1 MKKRVISLILAL
13 VMVIGILPVNVLA
26 AEPAEQV
33 QTPQAV
39 TIETSLDGELT
50 DGVFTTAEEPLDVKI
65 RAAADGETVE
75 HTAKLDGEVLE
86 GTPEEDGW
94 TTYVLSFAQ
103 SGSYTLDISAAD
115 EEQSRTIVYQAQ
127 DTQDGE
133 QDVQEPQEDPADKSS
148 DEPMDEVLSED
159 TEEAS
164 TLEEAADALFE
175 ERSGDAAEQ
184 EIDTSDDAGLGTVR
198 VIIENTTTSGRY
210 GDFWMAGASE
220 WTGTRVDTSVT
231 LKSDSNAISV
241 IADAVK
247 SLGEGHTIYGSV
259 GSKTEPTDYIAA
271 IDGLQ
276 EFSSGTSYGGWY
288 ISLNDWFINESGSS
302 YKVSVGNLQDGDE
315 VRAMYYVSGADLG
328 GTTEN
333 NNKTLSAL
341 TVTGATLNPSF
352 SSATNAYEL
361 VIGEKESASITLTPT
376 ASNKNFLACVFSR
389 EVSQEEA
396 ADKTEMDASSW
407 FCGKGLVHRG
417 ESVTVKPGDKLSVV
431 VGAAG
436 WPTQNSWSLSGS
448 VDTGNPVIYTLEV
461 VKTGTDHSADFNRFF
476 TALEGVATVEN
487 DATYPLKVDADENA
501 LVSTN
506 QGKAQVLSGVKITF
520 QKTAK
525 LSFQYKTDCVGCW
538 SYLKVAQNGTHVNK
552 ESYSVSGNYQFSGAM
567 SEYRTYEIEA
577 STGDVVEV
585 GFFKNFADDDDE
597 EYEDCAW
604 LKNFTVTL
612 PNAVTFH
619 ANDGTDVTSKQDIF
633 GTANLTKNTFTREG
647 YRFDGW
653 AATAGGKVQYADGAE
668 ITLTQNVDL
677 YAVWTK
683 VWNVTFP
690 HMQAGAAITVKQNGE
705 ALPVSA
711 TANTWIVPNGS
722 YTYSAELFGYV
733 SKTDVAFEVKD
744 ADYAVNESLESA
756 ARTNVTFAV
765 GGVTEGTEVTI
776 TVLNSENTRMEPT
789 QDGGKT
795 YALPAGK
802 YTYTVAAQGY
812 KKLKNQPLTV
822 EVGQTERT
830 VSVTLEVSAAW
841 DGKAVTTPAQMN
853 GVYQIGSG
861 AELAGFAKLVNDGE
875 TGAKGVLTADI
886 VLNDDGEFVHQWTPI
901 AKTSSAPFTGSLIG
915 NGRIISGLYIDS
927 KEKAVGLFGYVGN
940 GGEISNVTIEGASV
954 KSTSSSGAYAAL
966 AVASNA
972 GSISNVKL
980 ENSMVSGGFIVGG
993 VVGLNDGTV
1002 TGCANESATVE
1013 QNTAKDQGVGGIVG
1027 QNNAAVSLSYNKA
1040 HIVRGHDKTSYS
1052 YLGGIVGN
1060 NSGGSAVVENS
1071 YNQGEVDIAYYVG
1084 GIVGKANG
1092 KITNCYNTGS
1102 IPSKKSAIVG
1112 YNASAKITNC
1122 YFLDTC
1128 GAKDN
1133 KGTSKTAEEFKTL
1146 AASLGGAYENTDTY
1160 PILKWQNPNATY
1172 TITLT
1177 VKPARANVTLS
1188 NGGGALR
1195 SEKTE
1200 DTEKDEATYT
1210 YTGLNKGNYTWS
1222 VSCGEGEDDYQA
1234 QSSTISLG
1242 VADETRRVELAAKEY
1257 TVTFQ
1262 LTPAEAELTL
1272 TQGEGESAVTVMPKT
1287 PKDEN
1292 GKVVYSLTKG
1302 SYNYKATAFGYDDA
1316 SATLEVLKATGLA
1329 AQNIALTAKTG
1340 STLTFTNV
1348 PEGATVTVTHAEGG
1362 VQNQTSNENGTVV
1375 YTLVPET
1382 YSYRVKR
1389 KGFKA
1394 MSGTVTMSG
1403 SPESIAVTL
1412 SPLGKWDGTVGTAF
1426 GGSGTKDDPYQ
1437 IESGEELAYLSK
1449 LVADGVDTSGIYYK
1463 LTEDIDLN
1471 NIAFTPIG
1479 TTTSLQF
1486 KGSFNGA
1493 GNTISNLKVENNV
1506 SLTGLFGRVN
1516 AATISDLTIDHA
1528 TISSTS
1534 GTNTGVLAGAV
1545 YSSSNITNCVV
1556 KHSTVTGKSNFTGGL
1571 VGYSGADIS
1580 RCAVIDT
1587 TVNGTAYV
1595 GGMFGQIGKK
1605 VTECYVLRGTVTASG
1620 NYAGGLLGGGSA
1632 QVENCF
1638 VRSVTVTASTG
1649 YAGGIIGNGSAK
1661 VKNTYAVA
1669 DVSSE
1674 SGSYGSLGGSS
1685 TVTVSNAFYCK
1696 DSTITGSGT
1705 SYLTGTGK
1713 TTAEL
1718 KSDAIATSL
1727 GAAFARYAEDDGYIN
1742 AGFPYLVN
1750 APRMEKIN
1758 PEQLARPVIAWS
1770 GKTVGWREI
1779 ANAQGYAVVLT
1790 KNGKTVDERT
1800 VTQTS
1805 VDYTTEIDLAGSGT
1819 YTVQVTA
1826 LGDGEY
1832 YTDSS
1837 ATAQSEITVNSASV
1851 TISVVRADGE
1861 AFAEN
1866 NQPAITLTMADG
1878 TTTIAFTNGE
1888 TKPLPLGQYTYTVK
1902 AKTFGTLN
1910 GSFELTAEGKT
1921 LNLTMAYSAVWDG
1934 ETTLEPSQDEDGT
1947 YLISNS
1953 YELAWFRDQVNGQ
1966 LTNGY
1971 TSCMLNAKLTE
1982 NIDLGSHDW
1991 TAIAKVTDTSESKGY
2006 AGTFNGDGH
2015 TISNLKPVGSEVTSY
2030 GKTKI
2035 QGAGL
2040 FGYVYVGGT
2049 VQNVTV
2055 SGTLNAVQYSGG
2067 VVAILAGGTV
2077 ENCVSSMHVTSELS
2091 TNVFAGGIVGN
2102 INSKGTAPRVIGCR
2116 NDGIIEGG
2124 KNSYVGGIT
2133 GQVFNSAALISNC
2146 TNTAAVSGK
2155 ERIGGIV
2162 GSSSAAI
2169 TACWN
2174 TGSVT
2179 GTSDEIGGIAGFS
2192 SGDTRNCYNSGDVA
2206 GVGKTNGVGGIVG
2219 RLQSENGGKV
2229 TGCLVSGSVTAS
2241 GEYFGAIVGSKGGTS
2256 SVITRSYY
2264 LNTSST
2270 KAIGSNAAE
2279 TDETTPVT
2287 ADELGAKRLIGLLGG
2302 AFASGSDGKLVLNW
2316 QDAQSKPVVS
2326 FVVPDGATVT
2336 VTGQSAAANEPGVY
2350 VLTDGTYTYT
2360 VSKTGCNAK
2369 TDEFTVSG
2377 ESQSIEVSLEA
2388 ETFQVTF
2395 NVQPDGAKIVVRSE
2409 AGEEVAPTQESASI
2423 YSLPNGKYT
2432 YTVSKLGCMSRS
2444 GEFTVNGAAVV
2455 IPAITLTG
2463 ATLYTVTLS
2472 FQDEDKQSVTP
2483 TSVTVKFDGETV
2495 DPAEG
2500 TFTYSLPNGK
2510 YTCLVDDSRYYKVE
2524 ESFTVEDANR
2534 TITVSLETNRSW
2546 DGKTTT
2552 EVTPNADGVYEIK
2565 TAAELAWFAAQV
2577 NAGNTG
2583 YNAKLMANIYV
2594 NYNGSTNV
2602 WTPIGGFK
2610 NQYAGT
2616 FDGNGKSIYGLTAA
2630 LFSYNAAKSLV
2641 KNLTV
2646 DGENVAAE
2654 ANTGTMGGICNS
2666 AYGSFENCVSH
2677 MTVTATWSVVGGIV
2691 GRLYPGG
2698 SITNCA
2704 NYGTVSTSH
2713 TASSVGISGVYNY
2726 SYVGGIV
2733 GQSYGAVT
2741 GCFNAG
2747 SVASPNTNY
2756 GGVGG
2761 IAGVLQNTNT
2771 TVMECYNTGA
2781 VTGYMRTG
2789 GIIGAIA
2796 SETASA
2802 TATVKNCYDTGKI
2815 TLTSDAYN
2823 PFGGAIA
2830 GSIADSDGVLV
2841 GSVENCY
2848 YLTGSRLYNGQDCGI
2863 GYAGTEGSDTT
2874 VSKLESEMKLDAFA
2888 LALSPTDKHFN
2899 VDSEN
2904 NNGGFPVLTWQG
2916 GRLPEASEDEKDVA
2930 ADKAELTVEPT
2941 TVTSAM
2947 QLTLASSGRNGSTIT
2962 WSSSNTGVIANDGTV
2977 TLPLENDVKVTLTA
2991 TITKNNVTDTKQFQ
3005 ILVKTRA
3012 SADAAALRA
3021 ILEKLPTSYR
3031 VAYQQTP
3038 VNVTSALKA
3047 KLADA
3052 IAKSG
3057 VSGLKADD
3065 ITVTLKS
3072 AGTVSYGSDTN
3083 PIAQD
3088 GAVTFYYQDPATCNI
3103 NGDLTVREVVFQLI
3117 TDSGVKAETAS
3128 CMVAIPWDQ
3137 ARVKA
3142 AMLEA
3147 AKALT
3152 FDTIKNKNTD
3162 AESVST
3168 DLTLPQQLPNY
3179 GWSLIGWSSDSNV
3192 IQVTGGS
3199 GVTAFTGVVSAAEND
3214 TNVKLTATFTFNRN
3228 NTGEDGDITVT
3239 KEIPVKVPGKSN
3251 GYMTE
3256 INSALEKFTLESLTY
3271 MNGEHKGEEI
3281 DPNAVTDNIQ
3291 LPKKA
3296 LNNIDAGRNGYA
3308 LVYDARNAD
3317 ETIATCPV
3325 SVNSYAAYVSRPLAE
3340 EPVEVILKLTITKK
3354 ENNVLNETYKNS
3366 KELRIK
3372 ISPIKPSD
3380 IDAEI
3385 ALLDQVK
3392 ANLFVGIN
3400 DDRNVAK
3407 EAVTQNLHAFREG
3420 YLDADGKLVWIY
3432 DEKNDKGV
3440 GIVPT
3445 DLPGYDS
3452 MSGANWRLFRSSNE
3466 AVITCENLLVTPD
3479 AKDDK
3484 TITITA
3490 NLKSARFGGYYE
3502 AYKDNAAYSSVLTKL
3517 QRLAGELVAV
3527 DVTVISTANQTAAA
3541 ATVAKI
3547 DAIGNVT
3554 KDSGTKITGAR
3565 DAYDALTD
3573 GAKRLVSNLQTLIDA
3588 EAAFKNLSGGD
3599 SEADKK
3605 AADDVIAKIDE
3616 IGAIGKDSGAKITE
3630 AENAYNELNDAAK
3643 GLVGDANYKKLTDAK
3658 AAQTVY
3664 DQIEALFPVSA
3675 DSKNAIAQAEAAY
3688 KNLNTEAKALLPNA
3702 ESRLEQA
3709 WKEYQAAAA
3718 AADQEQ
3724 KDKAAAEKVDQL
3736 IDAIG
3741 EVTLEKENQ
3750 ITKARSEYEKLN
3762 TAATGHVKKLRVL
3775 EAAEAKLNEL
3785 KNDQG
3790 YVNQL
3795 NNVLTYIKGAV
3806 DAPAAAAD
3814 TKAEWA
3820 VLSAARAG
3828 CDTTAYKTWYAA
3840 YADNLAKM
3848 LKQNGGTFSTTNEYA
3863 RIVLALTALGQDAK
3877 SFAANGTTYDLVTPL
3892 TEKSGSTY
3900 KATVPGTTS
3909 TAFAIIALDSHPY
3922 SVTDSNAV
3930 SAMVADLLAKQHASG
3945 AWAINAKYPDDDV
3958 DTTAMIL
3965 MALAPHKSEAGVQA
3979 AIEKAVSYLAEVQGT
3994 SGYGNTNTDAQVVTA
4009 LSALGIDCTKGEFVK
4024 GSGNPLTGLLSH
4036 QMSSGGFKYA
4046 ESSVSENQL
4055 ATEQAAYALVAY
4067 DRFKCGQNPLY
4078 RMSDAQDLLPKDT
4091 SAEEVIDL
4099 IDKLGTVT
4107 DCSRSTYLKIQEI
4120 ASAYDRL
4127 TDAQKKDVSNYDTFL
4142 RQKAKFQTLLEEY
4155 RAACLKELEN
4165 YYNKL
4170 NRSNYTTTQWNKIT
4184 EAYRNGRA
4192 SISSAQY
4199 AEQADAALRQAKED
4213 IAAYATGDTIEVT
4226 FRLIG
4231 DFPESYTNDHLG
4243 YVNWIETEAYT
4254 LKTGS
4259 TVYDLFSNALKDAGL
4274 SSTGTKDYIS
4284 GITAPDIL
4292 GGYTLSE
4299 FSNGPASG
4307 WMFTVNGSHGNYAA
4321 SEHVLKDGDR
4331 VVWHYV
4337 DNYATEEKAFTWLEA
4352 EDITPS
4358 EYVHRHISDVA
4369 TAGKNGSVEP
4379 RLTTSDLGGTVKFT
4393 FKPDAGYHVK
4403 DVKVDGKSIGAVDS
4417 YTYKGLKIYSRI
4429 TVEFTNGSM
4438 PFTDVNS
4445 RDWFYDDVEYVY
4457 NAGLFAGT
4465 TATTFS
4471 PKASM
4476 TRAMLVTVLYRLE
4489 GEPGVTG
4496 TSAFDDVVRGAY
4508 YEDAVIW
4515 AAKHEIVNGVSN
4527 TQFSPN
4533 TNVTRE
4539 QMAAILYRY
4548 AQYKSYRT
4556 SATTSLK
4563 GFYDANTVSGYAVT
4577 PMQWAVAEKLVN
4589 GSNGSLLPR
4598 GNATR
4603 AQVAAILHRFVENVV
4618 K

>member
-159 TEEAS
+159 TEETS

-184 EIDTSDDAGLGTVR
+184 EVNTEDETDTNLGAEKGSVR
-198 VIIENTTTSGRY
+198 VIVENNAAAPAPASYGYGVWADGATQWSG
-210 GDFWMAGASE
+210 E
-220 WTGTRVDTSVT
+220 LVDKTVALYEKSTIGSCIVDALEGYSVT
-231 LKSDSNAISV
+231 GAMTGYVTEVNGLK
-241 IADAVK
+241 ADQTNYSA
-247 SLGEGHTIYGSV
+247 
-259 GSKTEPTDYIAA
+259 
-271 IDGLQ
+271 
-276 EFSSGTSYGGWY
+276 GWMVT
-288 ISLNDWFINESGSS
+288 LNDWFTSTGISD
-302 YKVSVGNLQDGDE
+302 YTVAAGNLNDGDE
-315 VRAMYYVSGADLG
+315 ICLFYTCSFGKNEGSILND
-328 GTTEN
+328 T
-333 NNKTLSAL
+333 NKKLTALS
-341 TVTGATLNPSF
+341 VTGATLNPSF

-376 ASNKNFLACVFSR
+376 AANKNFLACIFN
-389 EVSQEEA
+389 QEMSAAEIEA
-396 ADKTEMDASSW
+396 LDNTSW
-407 FCGKGLVHRG
+407 FSYQTLVRRG
-417 ESVTVKPGDKLSVV
+417 QSISVKPGDKLTVV
-431 VGAAG
+431 VGAQN
-436 WPTQNSWSLSGS
+436 WPSMNNETQYGGAKN
-448 VDTGNPVIYTLEV
+448 VEPCVYTLEV
-461 VKTGTDHSADFNRFF
+461 VKTGTDHSATFDDFFPAAVKAAAEIR
-476 TALEGVATVEN
+476 N
-487 DATYPLKVDADENA
+487 DETYPFVVQNGVLK
-501 LVSTN
+501 STN
-506 QGKAQVLSGVKITF
+506 EGIDKSDAAITF
-520 QKTAK
+520 TFKKAVELGFSYKASCEGYSYGYGDYLEIRIKKAGDKSYKPDKQDGGKNVTDFTKYAVEMQEGDSLQLAYKKDMSAK
-525 LSFQYKTDCVGCW
+525 GGDDCV
-538 SYLKVAQNGTHVNK
+538 YLKD
-552 ESYSVSGNYQFSGAM
+552 FM
-567 SEYRTYEIEA
+567 
-577 STGDVVEV
+577 
-585 GFFKNFADDDDE
+585 
-597 EYEDCAW
+597 
-604 LKNFTVTL
+604 VTL

-653 AATAGGKVQYADGAE
+653 AATAGGEVRYADGAE

-744 ADYAVNESLESA
+744 ADYAVSESLDSA

-901 AKTSSAPFTGSLIG
+901 ANTSSAPFTGSLNG

-927 KEKAVGLFGYVGN
+927 KETAVGLFGYVGN

-1146 AASLGGAYENTDTY
+1146 AASLGGAYENTDAY

-1188 NGGGALR
+1188 NGGGALH

-1210 YTGLNKGNYTWS
+1210 YTSLNKGNYTWS
-1222 VSCGEGEDDYQA
+1222 VSCGDGEDDYQA

-1316 SATLEVLKATGLA
+1316 SATLEVLKGTGLA

-1534 GTNTGVLAGAV
+1534 GIYTGVLAGAV
-1545 YSSSNITNCVV
+1545 YGSSNITNCVV
-1556 KHSTVTGKSNFTGGL
+1556 KYSTVTGKGNYTGGL

-1595 GGMFGQIGKK
+1595 GGMFGQGKK

-1620 NYAGGLLGGGSA
+1620 NYAGGLLGSGSA

-1727 GAAFARYAEDDGYIN
+1727 GAAFARYTADDGYIN

-1758 PEQLARPVIAWS
+1758 PEQLAQPVITWS
-1770 GKTVGWREI
+1770 GKTVSWSEI

-1790 KNGKTVDERT
+1790 KDGKTVDERT

-1832 YTDSS
+1832 YTNSS

-1866 NQPAITLTMADG
+1866 NQPVITLTMADG
-1878 TTTIAFTNGE
+1878 TTTIAFANGE

-1934 ETTLEPSQDEDGT
+1934 ETTLEPSQDNDGT

-1953 YELAWFRDQVNGQ
+1953 YELAWFRDQVNDQ

-1991 TAIAKVTDTSESKGY
+1991 TAIAKVTGTSESKGY

-2030 GKTKI
+2030 NNTKI

-2124 KNSYVGGIT
+2124 TNSYVGGIT
-2133 GQVFNSAALISNC
+2133 GQVSNRAALISNC

-2162 GSSSAAI
+2162 GSSNAAI

-2500 TFTYSLPNGK
+2500 TFTYSLPNGT

-2524 ESFTVEDANR
+2524 ERFTVEDANR

-2546 DGKTTT
+2546 DGKSTT

-2616 FDGNGKSIYGLTAA
+2616 FDGNGKRIYGLTAA

-2646 DGENVAAE
+2646 YGENVAAE

-2666 AYGSFENCVSH
+2666 AYGSFENCVSR

-2691 GRLYPGG
+2691 GRLYAGG

-2761 IAGVLQNTNT
+2761 IAGVLQNT

-2789 GIIGAIA
+2789 GIIGAITSA
-2796 SETASA
+2796 TATSA

-3057 VSGLKADD
+3057 VSGLTADD

-3088 GAVTFYYQDPATCNI
+3088 GAVTFYYQDPATCYI
-3103 NGDLTVREVVFQLI
+3103 NGDLTVREVVFQLT
-3117 TDSGVKAETAS
+3117 TDSGAKAETAS

-3228 NTGEDGDITVT
+3228 NIDEDGDITVT

-3256 INSALEKFTLESLTY
+3256 INSALEKFTLDSLTY
-3271 MNGEHKGEEI
+3271 MRGEHKGERI

-3291 LPKKA
+3291 LPKRA

-3308 LVYDARNAD
+3308 LVYEARNAD

-3340 EPVEVILKLTITKK
+3340 ESVEVILKLTITKK
-3354 ENNVLNETYKNS
+3354 ENGVLNETYKNS

-3407 EAVTQNLHAFREG
+3407 EAVTQDLHAFREG

-3565 DAYDALTD
+3565 DAYSALTD
-3573 GAKRLVSNLQTLIDA
+3573 GAKKLVSNLQTLIDA
-3588 EAAFKNLSGGD
+3588 EEAFKNLSGGD

-3762 TAATGHVKKLRVL
+3762 TAATGYVKKLGVL

-3848 LKQNGGTFSTTNEYA
+3848 LKQNGGTFSTTNEYV

-4170 NRSNYTTTQWNKIT
+4170 NRSDYTTTQWNKIT

-4243 YVNWIETEAYT
+4243 YVNWIETESYT

-4284 GITAPDIL
+4284 GITAPDML

-4489 GEPGVTG
+4489 GEPSVTG

-4533 TNVTRE
+4533 TNVSRE

-4563 GFYDANTVSGYAVT
+4563 GFYDANTASGYAVT